1 MATGLEAAGV
11 VLALLPLLVHQIGS
25 YVHGLQMLNHLGSRV
40 YRSWME
46 RNYTALDN
54 ERAILL
60 NTLLIAVDGITYYGF
75 GDQTSDS
82 PSAFWSSPEVQH
94 QLRRK
99 LGDTNYD
106 QFTQTLKVLS
116 DLLDKLS
123 DELGMSVDSNG
134 RRVAIKTRPPKKLEE
149 QLEKIR
155 HLSLHKVY
163 ERRIKQIAYYSGH
176 LQTFVAQCNQIREI
190 NARRAVHQETLR
202 QHQIDRQV
210 ASSLHNAIMNGK
222 YWPCLCKPQHRLY
235 FMFDFSNSPWTCDP
249 PTPPDPES
257 PMIRLKM
264 EVLTLENPNR
274 WHEVEA
280 KPDDHRSPQELCRDS
295 HTTSSQQGLSTDE
308 NIPNISFP
316 QGEQGTVIGAQD
328 LPAVVQITNMCVSLS
343 AVGINESNEM
353 LLGYVTDTKHRHNI
367 YHLRSNTESVRNV
380 YSKSLEELF
389 AILSS
394 SPSDIAAQEIFTV
407 QDRLKIAVDLACAVL
422 QFHGSWLKR
431 EWRARDIKVFKDP
444 RVSEP
449 EDVPV
454 PVPYIEWD
462 LNTEPSQVQASEPFI
477 HLGFVLVE
485 LSQCQTLEALKTGED
500 HDEVQVVANRNT
512 ALRLLPFVETKS
524 GRSYRQVTEQCLN
537 WPNCTLDND
546 NISKAVRSIIAP
558 LVGYWRILKGTE
570 HPH

>member
-1 MATGLEAAGV
+1 MATGIETAGV
-11 VLALLPLLVHQIGS
+11 VLALLPVLVHQIGS
-25 YVHGLQMLNHLGSRV
+25 YVEGLQMLNRLKWGV

-46 RNYTALDN
+46 RNYTALEN

-82 PSAFWSSPEVQH
+82 PAEYWNSPEVRY

-99 LGDTNYD
+99 LGDTIYG
-106 QFTQTLKVLS
+106 QFTNTLEVLLG
-116 DLLDKLS
+116 LLDTLTEKLG
-123 DELGMSVDSNG
+123 LSVDRTG
-134 RRVAIKTRPPKKLEE
+134 RSVLK
-149 QLEKIR
+149 KIR
-155 HLSLHKVY
+155 HLSLHTVY
-163 ERRIKQIAYYSGH
+163 DDLIKQIAYYSGH
-176 LQTFVAQCNQIREI
+176 LRTFVAQCNQIREI
-190 NARRAVHQETLR
+190 NARRTVFQETLR
-202 QHQIDRQV
+202 QHQIDRQL
-210 ASSLHNAIMNGK
+210 ASSLHNAIINGN

-249 PTPPDPES
+249 SNPPDPKS
-257 PMIRLKM
+257 PMMKLKM
-264 EVLTLENPNR
+264 EVLILENPNR

-280 KPDDHRSPQELCRDS
+280 KPDNRRFPQELCRDS
-295 HTTSSQQGLSTDE
+295 HTTSSQQGLSIDG

-316 QGEQGTVIGAQD
+316 QGIASTEQGTVIGAQD
-328 LPAVVQITNMCVSLS
+328 LPAAVQITNMCVSLS

-353 LLGYVTDTKHRHNI
+353 LLGYVTDTMHRLNI
-367 YHLRSNTESVRNV
+367 YHLRSNAESVRNIH
-380 YSKSLEELF
+380 SKSLEELF
-389 AILSS
+389 ATLSS
-394 SPSDIAAQEIFTV
+394 SPSDTTVQETFTV

-431 EWRARDIKVFKDP
+431 EWRARDILVFKDP
-444 RVSEP
+444 RVPKPEP
-449 EDVPV
+449 VPKPV
-454 PVPYIEWD
+454 PVPYVEWD
-462 LNTEPSQVQASEPFI
+462 LNNEPSQVQAGTPFI

-512 ALRLLPFVETKS
+512 ALRLLPFVEATS
-524 GRSYRQVTEQCLN
+524 GQSYRQATEQCLN

-558 LVGYWRILKGTE
+558 LVGYWRMLKGTE